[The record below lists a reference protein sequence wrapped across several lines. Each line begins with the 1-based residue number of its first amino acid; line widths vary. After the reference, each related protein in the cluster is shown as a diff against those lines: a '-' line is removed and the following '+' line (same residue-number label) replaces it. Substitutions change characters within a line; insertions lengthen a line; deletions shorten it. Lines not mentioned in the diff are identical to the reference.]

1 MLNMLKKLK
10 QIIIHFGF
18 SNLKGDTFYI
28 IVCWEWGGG
37 MAGLSFFSAGLM
49 RDCGIGQKIWR
60 DFGIEKKSGSGLAQK
75 ISRDYGKSTKILRD
89 SGIKIVSGSGIETKF
104 IARYGIYDKTGAGHG
119 ISNLLLHFFLVTEL
133 PYNQNYVSNRVPHT
147 VTTTHEFFRMI

>member
-1 MLNMLKKLK
+1 MSKNSNIV
-10 QIIIHFGF
+10 QGGF
-18 SNLKGDTFYI
+18 A
-28 IVCWEWGGG
+28 GGG

>member
-1 MLNMLKKLK
+1 MISTSKGGG
-10 QIIIHFGF
+10 FG
-18 SNLKGDTFYI
+18 
-28 IVCWEWGGG
+28 GGG

-60 DFGIEKKSGSGLAQK
+60 DFGIEKKSRSGLAQK

-119 ISNLLLHFFLVTEL
+119 ISNFFA
-133 PYNQNYVSNRVPHT
+133 S
-147 VTTTHEFFRMI
+147 FFPRH